1 MSSSGPPP
9 ATPTFE
15 ASKCALIMAR
25 AVASVIENPP
35 GTDAAWLG
43 GAVRAAATSPSCFFG
58 AGAVRAEA
66 ARTRPWR
73 DPTPT
78 RQRCKIVPAAPIG
91 GRTTGPAAAP
101 GQRDGAPYGRWI
113 RFRVRRERASSQ
125 IVGSLSKWARTDR
138 RAPVPLLVKAAAD

>member
-35 GTDAAWLG
+35 GTDAAWLV

-58 AGAVRAEA
+58 AATVSAEA

-78 RQRCKIVPAAPIG
+78 RERCKIVPAAPTG
-91 GRTTGPAAAP
+91 GRTTGPAAAA
-101 GQRDGAPYGRWI
+101 GQTRRRSVRALDRLPRWA
-113 RFRVRRERASSQ
+113 RASVLGGRRLA
-125 IVGSLSKWARTDR
+125 IEVGENR
-138 RAPVPLLVKAAAD
+138 

>member
-58 AGAVRAEA
+58 AATVRAEPK
-66 ARTRPWR
+66 RTRPWR

-78 RQRCKIVPAAPIG
+78 RQRCKIVADAPIG
-91 GRTTGPAAAP
+91 GRTTGPAAAA
-101 GQRDGAPYGRWI
+101 GQRDGAPYGRWS
-113 RFRVRRERASSQ
+113 RFRVRPRAS
-125 IVGSLSKWARTDR
+125 VLGDR
-138 RAPVPLLVKAAAD
+138 RLAIEMDE